1 MKTLAQTLLAD
12 DDRREALIAN
22 CVELIEQQV
31 AARGPIRRLALSA
44 GIGLL
49 NAIKPHA
56 LQRAVSA
63 LLPDF
68 ADALDPLYRQFQQ
81 SQSADFSRFM
91 AEHSAAATSA
101 LIGVTD
107 RRMQASQNA
116 GVRAAYARL
125 RGTAE
130 SEVSAA
136 LPGLARILDRRLKS
150 DALGPRQRDATI
162 KPGA

>member
-12 DDRREALIAN
+12 DDRRDALIAN
-22 CVELIEQQV
+22 CVALIEQQV

-49 NAIKPHA
+49 NAVKPGA

-81 SQSADFSRFM
+81 SQSTDFSRFID
-91 AEHSAAATSA
+91 EHSAVATHA

-107 RRMQASQNA
+107 RRMQASGNA
-116 GVRAAYARL
+116 AVRAAYARL
-125 RGTAE
+125 RSTAE
-130 SEVSAA
+130 NEVRAA
-136 LPGLARILDRRLKS
+136 LPGLGRILDQRLKS
-150 DALGPRQRDATI
+150 DALGPRRR
-162 KPGA
+162 G